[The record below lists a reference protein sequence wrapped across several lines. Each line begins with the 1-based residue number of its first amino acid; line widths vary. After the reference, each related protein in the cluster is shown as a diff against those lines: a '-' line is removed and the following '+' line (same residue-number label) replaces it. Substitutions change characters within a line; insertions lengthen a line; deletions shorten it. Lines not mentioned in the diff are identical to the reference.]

1 MATAERARVDHMQL
15 LAPITF
21 VTGKGGVGKSTVA
34 GAIALG
40 FARGGERVVLLELD
54 DDEAGKRALAGA
66 DRKVSHVVVRYEEAV
81 EAAIAPIVGG
91 VLVTRTVLKH
101 PAIRRLVN
109 AVPALREFVSLE
121 RIRALVAERRYDR
134 VVVDMPAS
142 GHAVDWLRVPASF
155 ERFLRG
161 GPLGSLGR
169 RIREE
174 VVAEGRSDVVLVA
187 LPEPLVIRETAELAA
202 KLTDEIGRGPAAV
215 VVNRMPPSDP
225 EGAHAAATKLASV
238 FRASA
243 DPVAAATAS
252 LVALLAA
259 RAQTAADAH
268 EALRLARGIEATRI
282 VSIPEAPTDPSVV
295 DVANW
300 LRDRL
305 VTA

>member
-1 MATAERARVDHMQL
+1 MQL

-21 VTGKGGVGKSTVA
+21 VTGKGGVGKSTIA
-34 GAIALG
+34 GALALG
-40 FARGGERVVLLELD
+40 FARGGARVALLELD
-54 DDEAGKRALAGA
+54 DDEAGRRALAGA
-66 DRKVSHVVVRYEEAV
+66 DRKVAHLVVRYEEAV

-101 PAIRRLVN
+101 PAIRRLVS

-121 RIRALVAERRYDR
+121 KIRTLVADGKYDR
-134 VVVDMPAS
+134 LVVDMPAS

-161 GPLGSLGR
+161 GPLGNLGR
-169 RIREE
+169 RIKDE
-174 VVAEGRSDVVLVA
+174 VVAKGRSDVVLVA

-202 KLTDEIGRGPAAV
+202 KLADEIGRGPAAV

-225 EGAHAAATKLASV
+225 EGALAAATKLESA

-243 DPVAAATAS
+243 DPAAAAASS
-252 LVALLAA
+252 LVALLTA

-268 EALRLARGIEATRI
+268 EALRLARGIESTRI
-282 VSIPEAPTDPSVV
+282 VSLPETPTDPSVV
-295 DVANW
+295 DIADW
-300 LRDRL
+300 LRDREL
-305 VTA
+305 TS